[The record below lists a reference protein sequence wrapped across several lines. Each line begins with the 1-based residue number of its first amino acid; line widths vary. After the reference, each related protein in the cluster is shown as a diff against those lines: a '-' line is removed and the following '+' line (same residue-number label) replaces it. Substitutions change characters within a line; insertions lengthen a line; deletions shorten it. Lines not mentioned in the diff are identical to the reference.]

1 MESKN
6 ELKKRWDNGD
16 LVKTV
21 IDSLKNGSLLRLN
34 LSTINGRLDLRGF
47 PFPQPDSTEKLHS
60 YEMVYSRIVLKKISL
75 SGIDFSYSNLS
86 YLEFDECSVENCY
99 FEDATMRSLQI
110 TASGFSNIIFRNVDF
125 TGSFLNS
132 NIRDNGGFYRNV
144 EFINCNLKSTSFS
157 LPVIQDCVFKN
168 CKIDEVQFDGS
179 RLENVVFIG
188 ELRSAWFNG
197 HSIYCNKPVLGI
209 LKKFDPKNY
218 PNKMQNVDFSRAELT
233 DVTFSHGVDLSQC
246 IFPVG
251 SQYIYISNQ
260 SRIYQELKRQI
271 GVDNEIDEKAKALRL
286 LDNVFFKELKLGQ
299 NQNLLNTEYK
309 LWKDDPL
316 SQKIFTLIREL
327 QQNEHNH
334 E

>member
-1 MESKN
+1 MESKK
-6 ELKKRWDNGD
+6 ERKKRWDNGD
-16 LVKTV
+16 FVKTV
-21 IDSLKNGSLLRLN
+21 IDSLKNGNLLKLN

-157 LPVIQDCVFKN
+157 LPVIQDCVFEN
-168 CKIDEVQFDGS
+168 CKIDEIQFDGS
-179 RLENVVFIG
+179 RFGNVTFIG

-197 HSIYCNKPVLGI
+197 HSVYCNKPALSI
-209 LKKFDPKNY
+209 LKRFDPKNY
-218 PNKMQNVDFSRAELT
+218 PNRMQNVDFSQAKLT
-233 DVTFSHGVDLSQC
+233 DVTFSYGVDLSQC
-246 IFPVG
+246 IFPID

-260 SRIYQELKRQI
+260 SRIYSELKKQI
-271 GVDNEIDEKAKALRL
+271 GVDNEIDEKTKALRL

-309 LWKDDPL
+309 LWRNDPL
-316 SQKIFTLIREL
+316 SQKIFELIRKL
-327 QQNEHNH
+327 QQEEN
-334 E
+334 